1 MSFARSPRCL
11 QRLNTKAKQAI
22 KVPIKVFLRKEHF
35 MTRINVLASVLYRK
49 SVSLKNQN
57 FNKLIWNNNR
67 NEFVSSL
74 SAMQFL
80 VACIGLKNISHSQAE
95 DIISVLHIAYDYKT
109 EEFSDLLREA
119 SDESDYSDEYEDV
132 IFQMHLILSKC
143 INSAMKKEKGYIL
156 TVSSYIKAFHNLPRA
171 FLSITDKSRI
181 SPSDAIEYS
190 KSYLKLD

>member
-1 MSFARSPRCL
+1 
-11 QRLNTKAKQAI
+11 
-22 KVPIKVFLRKEHF
+22 

-49 SVSLKNQN
+49 SVSLKNQD

-67 NEFVSSL
+67 NELVSSL
-74 SAMQFL
+74 LEMQFL
-80 VACIGLKNISHSQAE
+80 VACIGLKNISHTQAE
-95 DIISVLHIAYDYKT
+95 EIISVLHIAYNYNT
-109 EEFSDLLREA
+109 EEFSNLLREA
-119 SDESDYSDEYEDV
+119 SDESNYSHEYDDV
-132 IFQMHLILSKC
+132 IFQMHLILLKC

-181 SPSDAIEYS
+181 SPAEAIDYS

>member
-1 MSFARSPRCL
+1 
-11 QRLNTKAKQAI
+11 
-22 KVPIKVFLRKEHF
+22 
-35 MTRINVLASVLYRK
+35 MTRLNVLASVLYRK

-57 FNKLIWNNNR
+57 FNRLIWNNKR
-67 NEFVSSL
+67 NELVSSL

-95 DIISVLHIAYDYKT
+95 EIISVLHVTYNYNT
-109 EEFSDLLREA
+109 EEFSDLLRKA
-119 SDESDYSDEYEDV
+119 SDESDYSDEYDNV

-143 INSAMKKEKGYIL
+143 INSIIKKEKGYIL
-156 TVSSYIKAFHNLPRA
+156 TVSSYIKAFHNMPRA

-181 SPSDAIEYS
+181 SPSDAMEYS